1 MSTGNPRR
9 PDRPVLV
16 IAAALFALA
25 ALIVWQTREMQVA
38 ATYARVGPRQFPYVV
53 AAGLA
58 ALGVG
63 TVIAALRGSFPEREK
78 EEFGPMAWIVA
89 GLVIQMLILRTAG
102 FSVAT
107 GILFALSA
115 RGFGRRP
122 VWLSFLIG
130 TVFSFLIWILFARGL
145 QLSLPAGP
153 LERLF
158 F

>member
-78 EEFGPMAWIVA
+78 VEFGPMAWIVA